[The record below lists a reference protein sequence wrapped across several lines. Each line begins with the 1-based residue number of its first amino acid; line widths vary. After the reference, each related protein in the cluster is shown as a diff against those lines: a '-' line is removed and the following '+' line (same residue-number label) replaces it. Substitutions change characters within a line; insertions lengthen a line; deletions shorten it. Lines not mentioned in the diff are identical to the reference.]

1 MLLTWFAFS
10 TVAIVAGAE
19 RGTWGAE
26 ASPLET
32 APATAPTEAVEA
44 DGPETVA
51 WSCGRTTASGT
62 FLSERGE
69 LIPVSPET
77 IVRLTHKLDVDA
89 SEDRCIVEVSLSHQ
103 PDRGCAYDLVF
114 TATRRSSSLLLTEMH
129 LSADSFCP
137 GWLDDRE
144 TGDPNDVNSFK
155 YISRPEL
162 ELSLSTMEVPD
173 SVADE
178 SCTTLQGAVA
188 GSVRLQ
194 QMSGSRPTSNNER
207 FDLSSVQFS
216 GEYLSRGD
224 VASTCPVTT
233 EEDDAVEE
241 VAAPAESK
249 RAVVAGE
256 SKRAV
261 VAGLS
266 HVGTAPIPLLPAV
279 VGGVDLMVEF
289 SPRYTATI
297 SSSWNTSGGLVSL
310 DNRLTLGD
318 PNKESVRAVAGLRLG
333 SVRGGETEDL
343 PREAVG
349 MAGLLVGVE
358 TSRAR
363 SSPFYATADLSA
375 FYLTEQFGVRTSYI
389 EDLEG
394 APGAFTATVRLGT
407 FLGPRS

>member
-1 MLLTWFAFS
+1 MLLTWFTFS
-10 TVAIVAGAE
+10 TIAIVAGAE
-19 RGTWGAE
+19 PSAWGAE
-26 ASPLET
+26 ANPLEM
-32 APATAPTEAVEA
+32 APATAPTEAVES

-51 WSCGRTTASGT
+51 WLCGRTTASGA

-69 LIPVSPET
+69 RIPVSPET
-77 IVRLTHKLDVDA
+77 VVRLTHKLDVDA
-89 SEDRCIVEVSLSHQ
+89 SEDRCIVEVVLSHQ

-114 TATRRSSSLLLTEMH
+114 AATRRSSSLLLTEMR

-137 GWLDDRE
+137 GWLDGRE
-144 TGDPNDVNSFK
+144 TGDPNDGNSFK

-178 SCTTLQGAVA
+178 SCTTLQGVVS

-194 QMSGSRPTSNNER
+194 QMNGSRPTSNNER

-216 GEYLSRGD
+216 GDYLSMGD
-224 VASTCPVTT
+224 VAAMCPVTI
-233 EEDDAVEE
+233 EEDVAVEE

-249 RAVVAGE
+249 RAVVA
-256 SKRAV
+256 AL
-261 VAGLS
+261 A

-279 VGGVDLMVEF
+279 VGGVDLMVEVT
-289 SPRYTATI
+289 PRYTAAI
-297 SSSWNTSGGLVSL
+297 SSSWNSSGGVVSL

-318 PNKESVRAVAGLRLG
+318 PSMESVRAIAGLRLG
-333 SVRGGETEDL
+333 SVRGGDTEDL

-349 MAGLLVGVE
+349 AAGLLVGIE

-363 SSPFYATADLSA
+363 TSPFYATADVSA
-375 FYLTEQFGVRTSYI
+375 FYLTESFGVRTSYI
-389 EDLEG
+389 ENLEE
-394 APGAFTATVRLGT
+394 APGAFTATVRLGA